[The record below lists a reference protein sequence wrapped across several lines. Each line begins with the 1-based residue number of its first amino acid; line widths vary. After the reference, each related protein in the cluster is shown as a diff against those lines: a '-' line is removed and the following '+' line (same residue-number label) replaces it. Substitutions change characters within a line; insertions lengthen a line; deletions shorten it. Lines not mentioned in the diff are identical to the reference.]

1 MIGRARVDATS
12 GRNDAASRVDARPV
26 GSIGRLGSVRARP
39 NRCGRP
45 IDATTGPNDWAPESI
60 RTRPQST
67 RPLAT
72 IGASP
77 NRKIGLLIGTPSK
90 RLGRAQLIGA
100 GPRQCESS
108 AIAKYD
114 RPKFRILSAKR
125 GGQTRLPCSSLLF
138 TYILMPLSGASA
150 RALLV
155 TPSFSRPMWL
165 RYAPV
170 RRSAAANSS
179 RIALTVSLC

>member
-90 RLGRAQLIGA
+90 QLGRAQLIGA
-100 GPRQCESS
+100 GPRQCESP
-108 AIAKYD
+108 AIAKVAVLCDHICGRFAGAFGVAHVWLVGGSPSQVSCESSVQVAWILRNSIAPD
-114 RPKFRILSAKR
+114 RPRE
-125 GGQTRLPCSSLLF
+125 
-138 TYILMPLSGASA
+138 
-150 RALLV
+150 RADRV
-155 TPSFSRPMWL
+155 EQIVSR
-165 RYAPV
+165 
-170 RRSAAANSS
+170 
-179 RIALTVSLC
+179 